1 MNQPAPLQSLYDVGD
16 GAAIPL
22 PADLDRLY
30 GPLRLSVLPARPL
43 VIANFVQT
51 LDGVVALDATPTGSG
66 SAISGASAEDRVVM
80 GLLRAVADVIVV
92 GAGTQRS
99 IPGHRW
105 TAERI
110 YPPLAPAYRE
120 LRLNLGKAPDPLNV
134 VVTARGNVDP
144 TRPLF
149 RSGDVPVLVVTTPR
163 GAVRLAD
170 AVLSWPA
177 TSRVVVASETERLT
191 ARQVLD
197 AVHVNCP
204 ARVVLVEGGPRLLA
218 SFVSERALD
227 ELFLTVAPQI
237 VGRGATVDR
246 PGLVAG
252 LSLAPRSAH
261 WGTLV
266 GVKRAGSH
274 LFLRY
279 RFASAD

>member
-1 MNQPAPLQSLYDVGD
+1 MNEPWPLQTLYDVTA
-16 GAAIPL
+16 GAEVPL

-30 GPLRLSVLPARPL
+30 GPLRLATFPHRPL

-66 SAISGASAEDRVVM
+66 SAISGASVEDRVVM
-80 GLLRAVADVIVV
+80 GLLRAVADAIVV

-120 LRLNLGKAPDPLNV
+120 LRVRLGKPPSPLNV

-144 TRPLF
+144 SRPLF
-149 RSGDVPVLVVTTPR
+149 RGGEVPVLVVTTPR
-163 GAVRLAD
+163 GAVHLSD
-170 AVLSWPA
+170 AASSWP
-177 TSRVVVASETERLT
+177 TTTHVVVASETERLT

-197 AVHVNCP
+197 AVHVSCS
-204 ARVVLVEGGPRLLA
+204 AGVVLVEGGPRLLA
-218 SFVSERALD
+218 NFVSERLLD
-227 ELFLTVAPQI
+227 ELFLTLAPQI
-237 VGRGATVDR
+237 VGRDSTVDR
-246 PGLVAG
+246 PGLIAG
-252 LSLAPRSAH
+252 LSLAPRAAT
-261 WGTLV
+261 WGSLV
-266 GVKRAGSH
+266 GVKRAESH

-279 RFASAD
+279 RFAPAG